1 MVPSHSVTITPSSLR
16 VNEVQS
22 RIKKRNGRSLELPV
36 RGGEE
41 EAIYKRCLRRVHGYL
56 EAN

>member
-1 MVPSHSVTITPSSLR
+1 MVPSNSVTITPSSLR
-16 VNEVQS
+16 VNEVQP

-36 RGGEE
+36 RDGEE
-41 EAIYKRCLRRVHGYL
+41 EAICIRCLRRVHCYL